1 MGKNSALRR
10 KIAKK
15 QAAVA
20 AINLDNAKPHQMAA
34 LLAEREKLIA
44 NAQKR
49 LPKDKAALLARQRE
63 GGRE

>member
-15 QAAVA
+15 KAAAA

-34 LLAEREKLIA
+34 LLAERAKLLT

>member
-15 QAAVA
+15 KAAAA

-34 LLAEREKLIA
+34 LLAEREKLLA

-49 LPKDKAALLARQRE
+49 LPKDKASLLARQKE

>member
-15 QAAVA
+15 KAAAA

-34 LLAEREKLIA
+34 LLAEREKLLA